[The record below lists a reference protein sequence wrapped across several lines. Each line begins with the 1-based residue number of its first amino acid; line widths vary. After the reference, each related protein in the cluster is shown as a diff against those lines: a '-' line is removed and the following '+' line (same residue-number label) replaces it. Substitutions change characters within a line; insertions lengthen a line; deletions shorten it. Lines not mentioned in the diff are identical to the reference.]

1 MIQIIKVARQEARVT
16 KKETLLSLFTPDEQG
31 NSKNKTS
38 SCTHIVEIF
47 LNQWIQFYSGLPM
60 MGDNCE
66 YSCSY
71 ENYTNYQ
78 FRNRNRN

>member
-31 NSKNKTS
+31 NSKNETFS
-38 SCTHIVEIF
+38 STHIVGIF
-47 LNQWIQFYSGLPM
+47 LNQCIQFYFGLPM
-60 MGDNCE
+60 MSDNCE

-78 FRNRNRN
+78 FRNRN